1 MFPMPLLWHSFS
13 SKLIICGW
21 DFCTVFQNSPSM
33 YFLSLSLL
41 RSEWSTSVTL
51 SPSPDSCCLHSPVC
65 WRDFPL
71 RLLFGSVSFFFP
83 AFLGFT
89 FLRHFFLYWIL
100 FWGLILTYC
109 FILFFVFI
117 LLEYILESVEHSYD
131 HSLEFPVGK
140 SFQTVHSYWGPL
152 LWVRH
157 FWRRHV
163 VLVFCVV
170 FVSMLW
176 PVHLKLVES
185 FFFSYFFFFQWRHL
199 QCSGEGYILE
209 VTKSK

>member
-1 MFPMPLLWHSFS
+1 MAFFFFLAHNLRVRFLHGVPELSIHVFS
-13 SKLIICGW
+13 KFVTAPFW
-21 DFCTVFQNSPSM
+21 VVHFCHLV
-33 YFLSLSLL
+33 
-41 RSEWSTSVTL
+41 SESWF
-51 SPSPDSCCLHSPVC
+51 CFLHSPVC
-65 WRDFPL
+65 WQDFPL

-100 FWGLILTYC
+100 FWGLVLTYC